1 MEIADRPKTAIFG
14 GTFDPIHMGHVEL
27 LENVYEEICP
37 DRIVIIPSGH
47 PYMKEET
54 GIRITSCTDRIGM
67 LEAGVKDLDLP
78 IVISRIETD
87 KDTPSYSVD
96 TIAELKE
103 KDGETSEKYADGDYY
118 FLCGSDIL
126 FEIEK
131 WHEFEKLLGEII
143 LTVTPRGED
152 DIEVIRRKKEDLEE
166 KYGARIIITSFR
178 GRVISSTLIRSNPEK
193 NKDLIP
199 EGAFEYIKEH
209 HLYERKD

>member
-1 MEIADRPKTAIFG
+1 
-14 GTFDPIHMGHVEL
+14 MGHIEL
-27 LENVYEEICP
+27 LANIYEEIRP

-47 PYMKEET
+47 PYMKEEK
-54 GIRITSCTDRIGM
+54 GMRITSSEDRIGM
-67 LEAGVKDLDLP
+67 LEAGLRNLHLP
-78 IVISRIETD
+78 IEISRIETD

-103 KDGETSEKYADGDYY
+103 NDRKAGSKYAEGDYY

-131 WHEFEKLLGEII
+131 WHEYEKLLSEVI

-152 DIEVIRRKKEDLEE
+152 DINVILEKKQKLKK
-166 KYGARIIITSFR
+166 KYGAKIIISSFR
-178 GRVISSTLIRSNPEK
+178 GRELSSTLIRENPEAYRE
-193 NKDLIP
+193 LIP
-199 EGAFEYIKEH
+199 EGAFEYIKTH

>member
-1 MEIADRPKTAIFG
+1 
-14 GTFDPIHMGHVEL
+14 MGHVEL

-47 PYMKEET
+47 PYMKEEK

-131 WHEFEKLLGEII
+131 WHEFKKLLGEII

-178 GRVISSTLIRSNPEK
+178 GRVISSTLIRSNPK
-193 NKDLIP
+193 KYKDLIP